1 MGMVATGSKD
11 KKQAIRD
18 WWAQSPMTYAEDHG
32 SVEYTL
38 PEGGKEVVQIG
49 TRRFY
54 ELADSVFHRWN
65 QPLHDATGEFGRI
78 FEYERFRGKKVLEVG
93 CGMGCMA
100 GHWAAH
106 GAHVTAV
113 DLNPVAI
120 EKTRQ
125 RFAIFGYQGDIRESD
140 GESLPFPDK
149 SFDFVFSWGVIHHT
163 PGIVKA
169 AAEMYRVLKPGGKL
183 GLMLYNRNSVLYRYF
198 VDYQEGHI
206 NFEKAFLDDLS
217 LASRYGD
224 GGRQEGNPHTWPVTK
239 DEVRKG
245 IIPMCQ
251 NISIRVLGTDVPE
264 ALNTWLP
271 GLGKRLPLTWRK
283 ALARRWGWSLWI
295 TAGKAIDAF

>member
-1 MGMVATGSKD
+1 MSGSDNKN

-32 SVEYTL
+32 RVEYIL
-38 PEGGKEVVQIG
+38 PDGSKEVVEIG

-54 ELADSVFHRWN
+54 ELADAVFHRWN
-65 QPLHDATGEFGRI
+65 TPLHNARGKFGRI

-100 GHWAAH
+100 GHWAAQ
-106 GAHVTAV
+106 GAEVTAV

-120 EKTRQ
+120 EKTKQ
-125 RFAIFGYQGDIRESD
+125 RFAIFGYNGHIRESD
-140 GESLPFPDK
+140 GESLPFPDN
-149 SFDFVFSWGVIHHT
+149 SFDFAYSWGVIHHT

-169 AAEMYRVLKPGGKL
+169 AAEMHRVLKPAGKL
-183 GLMLYNRNSVLYRYF
+183 ALMLYNRQSILYRYF
-198 VDYQEGHI
+198 VAYQEGFV
-206 NFEKAFLDDLS
+206 NLERQFLDELG

-239 DEVRKG
+239 EEVVNE
-245 IIPMCQ
+245 IIPMCN
-251 NISIRVLGTDVPE
+251 NISIKALGTDVPE

-271 GLGKRLPLTWRK
+271 GLGNWLPLSWRK

-295 TAGKAIDAF
+295 TAEKALDEA